1 MGAGFMLASP
11 DTWKRVYQVIK
22 RETGPRTRALSLI
35 GAGTIPYLVLLPFAI
50 SINLITDGNVKP
62 GFMQASPFGGNVIFT
77 AAALGMIASFLSS
90 FDSALLASAH
100 IQLIQR
106 RTLREV
112 PSEEPR
118 FHVIM
123 IVAFGI
129 VWLLFLGGLG
139 FTTNAWLLGNL
150 LMGAYAAIAGVQ
162 IGTRG
167 DLSRLRAKWLHWIFA
182 IAALIWVTYFVVKYE
197 ALKVPVKESVNTVPM
212 GVAVFFVSAL
222 LCLVLSSARGKTK
235 HDES

>member
-1 MGAGFMLASP
+1 M
-11 DTWKRVYQVIK
+11 KK
-22 RETGPRTRALSLI
+22 TGTRTRALALI

-100 IQLIQR
+100 VQLIQR

-118 FHVIM
+118 F
-123 IVAFGI
+123 
-129 VWLLFLGGLG
+129 
-139 FTTNAWLLGNL
+139 
-150 LMGAYAAIAGVQ
+150 
-162 IGTRG
+162 
-167 DLSRLRAKWLHWIFA
+167 
-182 IAALIWVTYFVVKYE
+182 
-197 ALKVPVKESVNTVPM
+197 
-212 GVAVFFVSAL
+212 
-222 LCLVLSSARGKTK
+222 
-235 HDES
+235 